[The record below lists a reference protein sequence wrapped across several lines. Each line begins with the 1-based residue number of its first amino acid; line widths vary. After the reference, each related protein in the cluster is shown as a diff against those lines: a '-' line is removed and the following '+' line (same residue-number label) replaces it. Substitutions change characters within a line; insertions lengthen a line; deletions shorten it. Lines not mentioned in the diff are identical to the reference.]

1 MKSGI
6 VSETAVRKII
16 P

>member
-6 VSETAVRKII
+6 VLLKTAI
-16 P
+16 